1 MDNYKN
7 EILTSQS
14 RLGWIDHPGVSN
26 NPNMGKL
33 IEMIDDGM
41 LDPKDVAIAC
51 IKWMGENGTY
61 EMMDANEWSDRFMED
76 DGQPDEA
83 QEWADFD
90 PEC

>member
-1 MDNYKN
+1 MN
-7 EILTSQS
+7 EKKGT
-14 RLGWIDHPGVSN
+14 DMSN
-26 NPNMGKL
+26 NPNMDKL
-33 IEMIDDGM
+33 IGMIDDEM
-41 LDPKDVAIAC
+41 LDSRDVAIAC
-51 IKWMGENGTY
+51 IKWMGENDIY